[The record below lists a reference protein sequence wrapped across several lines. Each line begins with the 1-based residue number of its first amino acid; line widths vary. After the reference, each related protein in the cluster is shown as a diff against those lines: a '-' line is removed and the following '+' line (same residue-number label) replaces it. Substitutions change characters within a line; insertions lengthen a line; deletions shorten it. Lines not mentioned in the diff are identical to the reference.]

1 MRRSTITSATFA
13 ALQNLSCGEARQG
26 QTKKRQVSDPHE
38 VADVPSRKASGKL
51 FAILWTGA
59 SMATPA
65 LNSRVQSLVT
75 EYGVFWQF
83 WPQFEQTHGE
93 RRLVGFEVELIG
105 SHTSDPNH
113 LDLSCPACRHV
124 RSVLLAIADLMPGEL
139 THSGNSLTYNIDSH
153 SNSIICMPALGNR
166 SAVWV
171 SIYVFL
177 NRANGQS
184 IEMDLLNGVKTF
196 LYRWGIHQR

>member
-1 MRRSTITSATFA
+1 
-13 ALQNLSCGEARQG
+13 
-26 QTKKRQVSDPHE
+26 
-38 VADVPSRKASGKL
+38 
-51 FAILWTGA
+51 
-59 SMATPA
+59 MATSA

-75 EYGVFWQF
+75 EYGVFSQF

-93 RRLVGFEVELIG
+93 RRLVGFEVRLIG
-105 SHTSDPNH
+105 SHTSDLNH
-113 LDLSCPACRHV
+113 VDPACPTCRHL

-139 THSGNSLTYNIDSH
+139 TFSRNALTYNIDSH
-153 SNSIICMPALGNR
+153 SNSIVCLPALGNR

-184 IEMDLLNGVKTF
+184 FETDLLRGIKTF
-196 LYRWGIHQR
+196 LATCGIHQR